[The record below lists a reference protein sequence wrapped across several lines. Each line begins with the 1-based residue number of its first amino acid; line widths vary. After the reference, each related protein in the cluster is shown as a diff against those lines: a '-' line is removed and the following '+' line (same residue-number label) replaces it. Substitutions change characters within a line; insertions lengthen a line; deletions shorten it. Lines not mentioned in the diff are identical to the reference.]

1 MAQIGDASCPP
12 RVYGCVLGVLVG
24 RTVGI
29 FNSFELLYDLVAGEL
44 CREFLEVKHLQCEL
58 NILCFI
64 FYFFIIFSKVP
75 KPMCHVMIGLVIL
88 ICFGET
94 CVAAHLE
101 ILTYCF

>member
-44 CREFLEVKHLQCEL
+44 CREFLEVKHLQYKKVFPKYD
-58 NILCFI
+58 ILGCYSTGSDVLDSYMHI
-64 FYFFIIFSKVP
+64 HKAVRVWESQEIYASK
-75 KPMCHVMIGLVIL
+75 
-88 ICFGET
+88 
-94 CVAAHLE
+94 
-101 ILTYCF
+101 